1 MLPMALIQRFSNQC
15 LIKLSRPLM
24 TSVPNMR
31 KDKEW
36 KKIENEKKNQY
47 ENRLQKLQS
56 SNPFKRNIG
65 LKHQVRNNDN
75 LYLVRILNH
84 NQSSSNFKTLGLEFF
99 QLE

>member
-1 MLPMALIQRFSNQC
+1 MALIQRFSNQC
-15 LIKLSRPLM
+15 SIKLSRPLM

-65 LKHQVRNNDN
+65 LKHQVFISS
-75 LYLVRILNH
+75 YY
-84 NQSSSNFKTLGLEFF
+84 NQSSSNIKTLGLEFF
-99 QLE
+99 R

>member
-1 MLPMALIQRFSNQC
+1 MALIQRFSNQSS
-15 LIKLSRPLM
+15 IILSRPLM

-65 LKHQVRNNDN
+65 LKHQVFISS
-75 LYLVRILNH
+75 YY
-84 NQSSSNFKTLGLEFF
+84 NQSSSNVKTLGLEFF
-99 QLE
+99 R

>member
-15 LIKLSRPLM
+15 SIKLGRPLM

-75 LYLVRILNH
+75 LYLVRIINH
-84 NQSSSNFKTLGLEFF
+84 NQSSSNVKTLGLEFF
-99 QLE
+99 Q

>member
-99 QLE
+99 Q

>member
-1 MLPMALIQRFSNQC
+1 MALIQRFSNQC
-15 LIKLSRPLM
+15 SIILSRPLM

-65 LKHQVRNNDN
+65 LKHQVFISS
-75 LYLVRILNH
+75 YY
-84 NQSSSNFKTLGLEFF
+84 NQSSSNIKTLGLEFF
-99 QLE
+99 R

>member
-15 LIKLSRPLM
+15 SIKLSRPLM

-75 LYLVRILNH
+75 LYLVRIINH
-84 NQSSSNFKTLGLEFF
+84 NQSSSNVKTLGLEFF
-99 QLE
+99 Q

>member
-1 MLPMALIQRFSNQC
+1 MALIQRFSNQC
-15 LIKLSRPLM
+15 SIILSRPLM

-65 LKHQVRNNDN
+65 LKHQVFISS
-75 LYLVRILNH
+75 YY
-84 NQSSSNFKTLGLEFF
+84 NQSSSNVKTLGLEFF
-99 QLE
+99 Q

>member
-1 MLPMALIQRFSNQC
+1 MALIQRFSNQSS
-15 LIKLSRPLM
+15 IILSRPLM
-24 TSVPNMR
+24 TSIPNMR

-65 LKHQVRNNDN
+65 LKHQVFISS
-75 LYLVRILNH
+75 YY
-84 NQSSSNFKTLGLEFF
+84 NQSSSNVKTLGLEFF
-99 QLE
+99 R

>member
-15 LIKLSRPLM
+15 SIILSRPLM
-24 TSVPNMR
+24 TSIPNMR

-65 LKHQVRNNDN
+65 LKHQVFISS
-75 LYLVRILNH
+75 YY
-84 NQSSSNFKTLGLEFF
+84 NQSSSNVKTLGLEFF
-99 QLE
+99 R

>member
-15 LIKLSRPLM
+15 LIKFSRPLM

-56 SNPFKRNIG
+56 SNPYKRNIG
-65 LKHQVRNNDN
+65 LKHQVFISS
-75 LYLVRILNH
+75 YY
-84 NQSSSNFKTLGLEFF
+84 NQSSSNVKH
-99 QLE
+99 

>member
-1 MLPMALIQRFSNQC
+1 MALIQRFSNQC
-15 LIKLSRPLM
+15 SIILSRPLM
-24 TSVPNMR
+24 TSIPNMR

-65 LKHQVRNNDN
+65 LKHQVFISS
-75 LYLVRILNH
+75 YY
-84 NQSSSNFKTLGLEFF
+84 NQSSSNVKTLGLEFF
-99 QLE
+99 R

>member
-1 MLPMALIQRFSNQC
+1 MALIQRFSNQSS
-15 LIKLSRPLM
+15 IILSRPLM

-56 SNPFKRNIG
+56 SNPYKRNIG
-65 LKHQVRNNDN
+65 LKHQVFISS
-75 LYLVRILNH
+75 YY
-84 NQSSSNFKTLGLEFF
+84 NQSSSNVKH
-99 QLE
+99 

>member
-1 MLPMALIQRFSNQC
+1 MLPMALIQRFSNQSS
-15 LIKLSRPLM
+15 IILSRPLM

-65 LKHQVRNNDN
+65 LKHQVFISS
-75 LYLVRILNH
+75 YY
-84 NQSSSNFKTLGLEFF
+84 NQSSSNVKTLGLEFF
-99 QLE
+99 R

>member
-15 LIKLSRPLM
+15 SIILSRPLM

-65 LKHQVRNNDN
+65 LKHQVFISS
-75 LYLVRILNH
+75 YY
-84 NQSSSNFKTLGLEFF
+84 NQSSSNIKTLGLEFF
-99 QLE
+99 R

>member
-15 LIKLSRPLM
+15 SIILSRPLM

-65 LKHQVRNNDN
+65 LKHQVFISS
-75 LYLVRILNH
+75 YY
-84 NQSSSNFKTLGLEFF
+84 NQSSSNVKTLGLEFF
-99 QLE
+99 Q

>member
-1 MLPMALIQRFSNQC
+1 MALIQRFSNQSS
-15 LIKLSRPLM
+15 IILSRPLM
-24 TSVPNMR
+24 TSVTNMR

-65 LKHQVRNNDN
+65 LKHQVFISS
-75 LYLVRILNH
+75 YY
-84 NQSSSNFKTLGLEFF
+84 NQSSSNVKTLGLEFF
-99 QLE
+99 R

>member
-75 LYLVRILNH
+75 LYLVRIINH
-84 NQSSSNFKTLGLEFF
+84 NQSSSNVKTLGLEFF
-99 QLE
+99 Q

>member
-15 LIKLSRPLM
+15 SIILSRPLM

-75 LYLVRILNH
+75 LYLVRIINH
-84 NQSSSNFKTLGLEFF
+84 NQSSSNVKTLGLEFF
-99 QLE
+99 Q

>member
-1 MLPMALIQRFSNQC
+1 
-15 LIKLSRPLM
+15 M
-24 TSVPNMR
+24 TSVTNMR

-65 LKHQVRNNDN
+65 LKHQVCNNDN
-75 LYLVRILNH
+75 LYLVRIIINH
-84 NQSSSNFKTLGLEFF
+84 LRTLKH
-99 QLE
+99 

>member
-65 LKHQVRNNDN
+65 LKHQVFISS
-75 LYLVRILNH
+75 YY
-84 NQSSSNFKTLGLEFF
+84 NQSSSNIKTLGLEFF
-99 QLE
+99 R